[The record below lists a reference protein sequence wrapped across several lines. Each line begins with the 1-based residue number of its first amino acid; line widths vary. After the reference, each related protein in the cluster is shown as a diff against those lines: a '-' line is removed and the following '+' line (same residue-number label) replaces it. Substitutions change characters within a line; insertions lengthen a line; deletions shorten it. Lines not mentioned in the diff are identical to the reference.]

1 MYLVTTDSLISG
13 YGTSIDIVGLFNTLD
28 DADKAIKLTRLN
40 ITRDPNFILWYKKI
54 FKGVK
59 SKDVLEPL
67 EWLESDGCC
76 PIEFTITEVEP
87 NKIYSVIYSVGD
99 LHLPDTT
106 FMSFNRDT
114 DFGDSKNVGSYIE

>member
-1 MYLVTTDSLISG
+1 MYLVTTDSLIGG

-40 ITRDPNFILWYKKI
+40 ITRDPNFILWYKDR
-54 FKGVK
+54 FKEK
-59 SKDVLEPL
+59 KPEDIPYPL
-67 EWLESDGCC
+67 EWLESDDYCD
-76 PIEFTITEVEP
+76 IEFTITEVEP

-114 DFGDSKNVGSYIE
+114 DFGDSKNIGSYME